1 MWIIPGLA
9 LSLTLIVL
17 TNAGFVDPDV
27 VVPKT
32 DPDPVVPE
40 TPPKE
45 YPPSPPIDEPPPAQA
60 PGEQP
65 GENESESDI
74 GEALSD
80 ILDAITS
87 IISLAGGTS
96 TVVPSAIS
104 LPTAAHPCLSAQNLF
119 NSCASRASSSY
130 AAAPSTQ
137 VCFAPLP
144 CVEEPSGPDTATAN
158 IQSSCLCPQATSTSA
173 PGIFDGYLGS
183 CNNYVQNQTQ
193 LATQS
198 GLTVATAFCS
208 SAPTTAAVSITST
221 LPTVTP
227 TTATQ
232 AFSSAATVLSP
243 MMSSRSWYIAWWTVI
258 LLVGS
263 GWAAYIGRRGF

>member
-1 MWIIPGLA
+1 MRIISGLA
-9 LSLTLIVL
+9 LSLTLIAF

-32 DPDPVVPE
+32 DPDPVVPDP
-40 TPPKE
+40 PPKV
-45 YPPSPPIDEPPPAQA
+45 PPSPPIGDPPPGQV

-65 GENESESDI
+65 GEDEPESDI

-87 IISLAGGTS
+87 IISLADGTS
-96 TVVPSAIS
+96 TITSTIS

-130 AAAPSTQ
+130 ALALSTQ
-137 VCFAPLP
+137 VCNGPLP
-144 CVEEPSGPDTATAN
+144 CVQGPSGPDTATAK
-158 IQSSCLCPQATSTSA
+158 IQSSCLCHPATSTAA
-173 PGIFDGYLGS
+173 PGIFDGYLRS
-183 CNNYVQNQTQ
+183 CNNYVKNQTQ
-193 LATQS
+193 LATRS

-208 SAPTTAAVSITST
+208 RAPTTST

-232 AFSSAATVLSP
+232 AFSGAATVLSP
-243 MMSSRSWYIAWWTVI
+243 MMSSRSWNIAWWTVI
-258 LLVGS
+258 MLMGS
-263 GWAAYIGRRGF
+263 GWASYS

>member
-1 MWIIPGLA
+1 MRIIPGLA

-17 TNAGFVDPDV
+17 TNAGFVDLEV

-40 TPPKE
+40 LPPKE
-45 YPPSPPIDEPPPAQA
+45 YPPSPHINDPPPAQA

-96 TVVPSAIS
+96 TVTLAIS

-137 VCFAPLP
+137 VCNAPLP

-158 IQSSCLCPQATSTSA
+158 IQSRCLCSQATSTSV

-193 LATQS
+193 LATRS
-198 GLTVATAFCS
+198 GLTIAPAFCS

-227 TTATQ
+227 TTAPQ
-232 AFSSAATVLSP
+232 AISSAATVLSP
-243 MMSSRSWYIAWWTVI
+243 MIMSSRGWYIVWWTVI
-258 LLVGS
+258 VLVGS
-263 GWAAYIGRRGF
+263 GWAAYS